1 MRILT
6 DDISKIETCLVGDL
20 YKVEINNL
28 TEQDYNLDYTSAY
41 GNLDPT
47 HALKNPFKSFED
59 SIWAGEKNDD
69 ALRSE
74 IELMKMPK
82 KPKSIIKDCIGR
94 EVLNLLEQ
102 KLTSRFKLRYCWWV
116 QRGIINAAVVY
127 TSNSSP
133 IFTTQIVQVTLTAL

>member
-20 YKVEINNL
+20 YKVEINSL
-28 TEQDYNLDYTSAY
+28 TEQNYNLDYTSAY

-102 KLTSRFKLRYCWWV
+102 KLTSQFKLRYCWWV
-116 QRGIINAAVVY
+116 QRGIINAVVVY